1 MEPETATENEPLTP
15 AGGTALEPGEN
26 IGTVET
32 DASRAEGFIGEELV
46 KTYGRRTV
54 VNGVSVGLRQGE
66 VVGLLGP
73 NGAGKTTTF
82 YMMVGVVRANGGRV
96 LIRGE
101 DVTKLPMHKR
111 ARRGAGYL
119 PQNSSIFQK
128 LTVWQNVMAILELM
142 PLGKQERASRC
153 EQLLERFHVMHL
165 RDSRGDSLSGG
176 ERRRVE
182 IARCLASNPSFILLD
197 EPFTGVDP
205 KAVRDIQDMVRELRA
220 DGLGVLITDHSVR
233 ETLDIADRA
242 YIIDGG
248 RLLTAGTPDELKRDE
263 LAQRAY
269 FGDVFTRRSRV
280 MDEPD

>member
-1 MEPETATENEPLTP
+1 
-15 AGGTALEPGEN
+15 
-26 IGTVET
+26 
-32 DASRAEGFIGEELV
+32 
-46 KTYGRRTV
+46 
-54 VNGVSVGLRQGE
+54 
-66 VVGLLGP
+66 
-73 NGAGKTTTF
+73 
-82 YMMVGVVRANGGRV
+82 
-96 LIRGE
+96 
-101 DVTKLPMHKR
+101 
-111 ARRGAGYL
+111 
-119 PQNSSIFQK
+119 
-128 LTVWQNVMAILELM
+128 MAILELM